1 MTTVHSSIEHHP
13 DIMALR
19 AGYDRV
25 SESMAA
31 QATFGLTLMTAVY
44 VALSPWIVD
53 FYGMT
58 RMTFNA
64 LIVGGAVALLAMLF
78 GCALDRS
85 HGMTWTLPFFGVW
98 LVISPWIFTSGP
110 TAGLIWSHV
119 ASGASIIVLGL
130 CAAYLGMR
138 VRSSDTRHG

>member
-1 MTTVHSSIEHHP
+1 MTTVHSSIEQHP

-19 AGYDRV
+19 ASYDRV
-25 SESMAA
+25 AESMAA

-44 VALSPWIVD
+44 VALSPWIVN
-53 FYGMT
+53 FYAMP
-58 RMTFNA
+58 RLTFNA
-64 LIVGGAVALLAMLF
+64 LIVGGTVALLAMFF

-98 LVISPWIFTSGP
+98 LVISPWIYASGP
-110 TAGLIWSHV
+110 TTGMIWSHV
-119 ASGASIIVLGL
+119 LSGAVIIVLGL

-138 VRSSDTRHG
+138 VRSSDEHHG

>member
-1 MTTVHSSIEHHP
+1 MTTVHSSIEQHP

-25 SESMAA
+25 AESMAA

-44 VALSPWIVD
+44 VALSPWIVN
-53 FYGMT
+53 FYAMP
-58 RMTFNA
+58 RLTFNA
-64 LIVGGAVALLAMLF
+64 LIVGGTVSLLAMFF

-98 LVISPWIFTSGP
+98 LVISPWIFASGP
-110 TAGLIWSHV
+110 TTGMIWSHV
-119 ASGASIIVLGL
+119 LSGAVIIVLGL

-138 VRSSDTRHG
+138 VRSSDEHHG